1 MTINILKHIITM
13 KKTLTM
19 LAVVLCTLAVSAA
32 NYTGKLTVQIN
43 EFVNTQEDVEVTVNA
58 NDDGTYRLTIKN
70 FILMNGE
77 DLTPVGNIDID
88 SVPAINACGFTAL
101 GMSKGIYIAEG
112 DLEGEDFWLGPILGE
127 VPIVMTALYNDTEMR
142 VHIDIDMVSLGQVIK
157 VDFETAG
164 VDQPATGGVKGD
176 MNDDT
181 IIDIDDVNAI
191 INVIL
196 HKN

>member
-1 MTINILKHIITM
+1 M

-19 LAVVLCTLAVSAA
+19 LAAVLCTLAVSAA

-43 EFVNTQEDVEVTVNA
+43 DFVNTQDNVGVTVTA
-58 NDDGTYRLTIKN
+58 NDDGTYRLMIKN
-70 FILMNGE
+70 FALVDGE
-77 DLTPVGNIDID
+77 DVTPVGNIDID
-88 SVPAINACGFTAL
+88 SVPAVTACGFTAL
-101 GMSKGIYIAEG
+101 SMNKNITIAEG
-112 DLEGEDFWLGPILGE
+112 DLEDEPFWLGPTLGE

-142 VHIDIDMVSLGQVIK
+142 VHIDIDMVTLGQVIK

-164 VDQPATGGVKGD
+164 VNQPATGGVKGD
-176 MNDDT
+176 MNDDKA
-181 IIDIDDVNAI
+181 IDIDDVNAI

>member
-1 MTINILKHIITM
+1 MTINILNHIIAM

-19 LAVVLCTLAVSAA
+19 LAAVLCTLAVSAA

-43 EFVNTQEDVEVTVNA
+43 DFVNTQDNVGVTVTA
-58 NDDGTYRLTIKN
+58 NDDGTYRLMIKN
-70 FILMNGE
+70 FALIDGE
-77 DLTPVGNIDID
+77 DVTPVGNIDID
-88 SVPAINACGFTAL
+88 SVPAVTACGFTAL
-101 GMSKGIYIAEG
+101 SMNKNITIAEG
-112 DLEGEDFWLGPILGE
+112 DLEDEPFWLGPTLGE

-142 VHIDIDMVSLGQVIK
+142 VHIDIDMVTLGQVIK

-164 VDQPATGGVKGD
+164 VNQPATGGVKGD
-176 MNDDT
+176 MNDDKA
-181 IIDIDDVNAI
+181 IDIDDVNAI